1 MKIRLPQPQKQGGRF
16 RAAARIF
23 LRALPL
29 LLVYRKCCD
38 LMGLPVTF
46 SGKPILHKHVS
57 SGENSRVV
65 CSRGFNR
72 APRFTVQVFVSAGL
86 IFLSLKKRGKKKRVQ
101 FDLGRL

>member
-1 MKIRLPQPQKQGGRF
+1 MKIRLLQMLKELPQPQKQGGCF

-57 SGENSRVV
+57 SGENSRLCTVV
-65 CSRGFNR
+65 GSTGHH
-72 APRFTVQVFVSAGL
+72 VSQFK
-86 IFLSLKKRGKKKRVQ
+86 FL
-101 FDLGRL
+101 FRLV